1 MILSLLLQ
9 HEFNGGLNVGVCV
22 KVVLY
27 IEFWTTPDPSL
38 LYIVLCFLGVY
49 VYIRIDKASGGET
62 SPPVSVLTMPM
73 YLIPTRLCWKHIIKN
88 LH

>member
-1 MILSLLLQ
+1 MIVSLLLQ
-9 HEFNGGLNVGVCV
+9 HEFNGGLNVGVGV

-38 LYIVLCFLGVY
+38 LYIVLCCLGVY

-62 SPPVSVLTMPM
+62 SLQ
-73 YLIPTRLCWKHIIKN
+73 
-88 LH
+88 